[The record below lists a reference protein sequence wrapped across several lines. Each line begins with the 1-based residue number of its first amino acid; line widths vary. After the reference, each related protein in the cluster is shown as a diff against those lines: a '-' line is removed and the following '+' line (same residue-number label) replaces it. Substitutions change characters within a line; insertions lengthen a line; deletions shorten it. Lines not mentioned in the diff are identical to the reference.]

1 MATNGIL
8 SRKQLAFMA
17 ALMAESSVTKAA
29 EATGIGITTAWRWL
43 RTEAV
48 RQELAE
54 RMDAVLAG
62 VCAGLADDAQQA
74 RATLRAVMN
83 NPQTPPG
90 VKVRAATAILD
101 AALRNCLKRSLTGQ
115 ATQHHAGHGDVD
127 HRFTGCFQAFVVLA

>member
-101 AALRNCLKRSLTGQ
+101 AALRLGELVMLAQRVGDLERRMEAQ
-115 ATQHHAGHGDVD
+115 DATHPS
-127 HRFTGCFQAFVVLA
+127 